1 MPRKPSANRIRITPD
16 GKIDLSTLLS
26 DLADEFDAIVNGKYI
41 VLKRTW
47 YLRGTK
53 RSCQVRIQRYV
64 NGDLFSEF
72 LGLYAADGSKTLDR
86 VRFSN
91 TNILYHKKVADILKQ
106 LGADELV
113 AYVYYKEPASR
124 ELEEAIV
131 RFESLT
137 GAKVRGIYVDERAK
151 TPFFELDVYNKL
163 LAIFILAVEKIFRK
177 VAVAGRLPRKLVA
190 RYFRGIIA
198 GDGNIRIRIGEVKK
212 GDEEKA
218 EGIYLRVSEKNKEVA
233 EDFIKI
239 LQRYYGVK
247 LHSYGY
253 DHVATLSLQ
262 RLLELLLDGVFPEKY
277 ADRICRRLLI
287 AFKRKSIPWI
297 LLQLVKAFGDNAFTV
312 IEASKVLGKSRNHTR
327 ESLVKLENMGYL
339 RSWKQKIS
347 NGRSGTPVRRFFK
360 LTQKAIEVVK
370 TLPSFLPP
378 SSFSS
383 LLLLSFPLLN
393 YAITLKLNI
402 SRS

>member
-16 GKIDLSTLLS
+16 GKIDLSSLLGDMPS
-26 DLADEFDAIVNGKYI
+26 ELHVKVDNEYI
-41 VLKRTW
+41 MLTKTWRLK
-47 YLRGTK
+47 GTK
-53 RSCQVRIQRYV
+53 RLCKARVRRYIDG
-64 NGDLFSEF
+64 NLFSEF
-72 LGLYAADGSKTLDR
+72 LGLYVADGGKKLDR

-91 TNILYHKKVADILKQ
+91 TNIRYHKKVADVLKQ
-106 LGADELV
+106 LGASELV
-113 AYVYYKEPASR
+113 AYVYYSNPGSR
-124 ELEEAIV
+124 ELKEAII
-131 RFESLT
+131 RFEALT
-137 GAKVRGIYVDERAK
+137 GAKVRRTYVDERAK

-163 LAIFILAVEKIFRK
+163 LAIFILAVEKTFRK
-177 VAVAGRLPRKLVA
+177 AAVAGRLPRKLVA
-190 RYFRGIIA
+190 RYLRGIIA
-198 GDGNIRIRIGEVKK
+198 GDGNVRIRIGKVKK

-218 EGIYLRVSEKNKEVA
+218 EGVYIRISEKNKEVA

-239 LQRYYGVK
+239 LQRYYEIK

-253 DHVATLSLQ
+253 DHVATLNLQ
-262 RLLELLLDGVFPEKY
+262 RVLELLLDEVFPEEY
-277 ADRICRRLLI
+277 ADRIYRRLLI

-327 ESLVKLENMGYL
+327 ESLMRLENMGYL

-347 NGRSGTPVRRFFK
+347 DGRSGTPVRRFFK

-370 TLPSFLPP
+370 ILPSFLPP
-378 SSFSS
+378 PSFSS
-383 LLLLSFPLLN
+383 PLYYPFHLLTC
-393 YAITLKLNI
+393 AMILKFNI